1 MKYIGFIISS
11 LSVVFIILINLYYN
25 IITLD
30 IKMIENY
37 VLESN
42 IIFDDLFKNN
52 ENVFK
57 NKEEYINRL
66 TRIKNGIQ
74 SAKTS
79 FLTNDYKKYRV
90 LSLENLENTI
100 VKNNNKYLT
109 KVDKYNKL
117 SEKELNDLL
126 IKNIFKVTN
135 IKFKSYY

>member
-42 IIFDDLFKNN
+42 TILNDLFKNN

-66 TRIKNGIQ
+66 TRIKNSIQ

-100 VKNNNKYLT
+100 AKNNNKYLT
-109 KVDKYNKL
+109 KVNKYNKL

-126 IKNIFKVTN
+126 SKNIFKVTN